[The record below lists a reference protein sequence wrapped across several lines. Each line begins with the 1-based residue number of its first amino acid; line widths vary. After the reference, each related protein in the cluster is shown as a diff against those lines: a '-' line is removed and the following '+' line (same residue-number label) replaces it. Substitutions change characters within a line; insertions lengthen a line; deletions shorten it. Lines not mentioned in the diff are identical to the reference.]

1 MGRTARADDAA
12 PTKLFDSE
20 TGILRSPKTVLTKF
34 GERAP
39 PDPVREAER
48 PGQGIGDAVR
58 RGACLGA
65 CSVAGSGQERD
76 PTIPRIQFTKKRK
89 ALQASLW
96 TGGGGRPVLEGDN
109 CDQDAHPARYMI
121 QGHGKHPRNMAYT
134 YQDLG
139 GDQVPTQLANSPA
152 TSPRPLVARPSRMQK
167 ETLTN
172 VKSFNYTRGNMV
184 ELNMED
190 GDRKEVL
197 LEVEPEPVP
206 AGPRWQR
213 APAATEEKLPG
224 VGHTAG
230 KTPGRW
236 SLFAVADD

>member
-1 MGRTARADDAA
+1 MLALW
-12 PTKLFDSE
+12 P
-20 TGILRSPKTVLTKF
+20 VLAKNATL
-34 GERAP
+34 
-39 PDPVREAER
+39 
-48 PGQGIGDAVR
+48 QS
-58 RGACLGA
+58 LA
-65 CSVAGSGQERD
+65 CSSQ
-76 PTIPRIQFTKKRK
+76 K
-89 ALQASLW
+89 S
-96 TGGGGRPVLEGDN
+96 GRPFRLHCGLEVAADRSWKGTT
-109 CDQDAHPARYMI
+109 ATKMHILLYMI
-121 QGHGKHPRNMAYT
+121 QGHGKHPRNLAYT

-230 KTPGRW
+230 TTPGRW
-236 SLFAVADD
+236 SVFAVADD